1 MANNKAETV
10 IYTHRNFPAKMRGRI
25 RVLASLKDTTMEAIV
40 IEGLTVGLKVVEDQV
55 FKARGTR
62 SLAG

>member
-1 MANNKAETV
+1 VANKAETV
-10 IYTHRNFPAKMRGRI
+10 IYTHRNFPAKMRSRI
-25 RVLASLKDTTMEAIV
+25 RVLASLKDTTMESIV
-40 IEGLTVGLKVVEDQV
+40 TEGLSIGLKVVEDQV

>member
-1 MANNKAETV
+1 LANKAETV
-10 IYTHRNFPAKMRGRI
+10 IYTHRNFPAKLRNRI
-25 RVLASLKDTTMEAIV
+25 RVLASLKETTMESVV
-40 IEGLTVGLKVVEDQV
+40 IEGLSIGLKAVEDQV